1 MVSRLK
7 WAIYAWIGEVS
18 HSLAYFMWQNRK
30 KREIKT
36 NEAQKSREQEN
47 FVGNAEISPFW
58 MQKAVGG
65 CGEVKFKESLNVSFA

>member
-1 MVSRLK
+1 VGHLCLDRGRFAFSGFFIR
-7 WAIYAWIGEVS
+7 
-18 HSLAYFMWQNRK
+18 QNRK

-47 FVGNAEISPFW
+47 FAGNAEILPFW